1 LISRQSPDIVSTEYG
16 RHRSDGSIFA
26 YAPQWR
32 RLAFEGTGMF
42 FRFILTA
49 FLAVFVAVF
58 APSASA
64 QQVGTA
70 STVVQGAEIRSAT
83 GRARLVAGSAL
94 AMGDVVTTDAQ
105 GQAQLLF
112 ADGTKIV
119 VGPGSRL
126 VIDQILMQG
135 NGTAQT
141 FAVSAVGGTFR
152 FITGKSA
159 KPAYKILTPT
169 ATLGLR
175 GTEFDFA
182 VSPRRGTNVVLFR
195 GRVLLCAQGG
205 NCAEVRGRCTL
216 AAATIQG
223 RVGAAETPDEKVA
236 TIDEEFPFVIDQST
250 LARAFQANTDR
261 CNDVVQK
268 VLTVRKARAV
278 PALAPAPILD
288 RRDPATPSTRDPEP
302 AAEPTPEPEPEPEP
316 EAAPEPEPAP
326 TPSVPDEPPPTP

>member
-1 LISRQSPDIVSTEYG
+1 MV
-16 RHRSDGSIFA
+16 
-26 YAPQWR
+26 
-32 RLAFEGTGMF
+32 
-42 FRFILTA
+42 FRFLLAA
-49 FLAVFVAVF
+49 FLAVFSAISAPAVL
-58 APSASA
+58 A

-70 STVVQGAEIRSAT
+70 SAVVQGAEIRSAA
-83 GRARLVAGSAL
+83 GRARLVAGTAL

-112 ADGTKIV
+112 ADGTRMV

-205 NCAEVRGRCTL
+205 ELCRGARPLHAGGRHDPGARRRGRNTGRKSGHHRRGVSLRRRSIRPCAGL
-216 AAATIQG
+216 SGKHRPVQRRGPQRVGGAQGQG
-223 RVGAAETPDEKVA
+223 RSGSRAGAHPEP
-236 TIDEEFPFVIDQST
+236 QRSG
-250 LARAFQANTDR
+250 N
-261 CNDVVQK
+261 
-268 VLTVRKARAV
+268 
-278 PALAPAPILD
+278 
-288 RRDPATPSTRDPEP
+288 PEP
-302 AAEPTPEPEPEPEP
+302 A
-316 EAAPEPEPAP
+316 
-326 TPSVPDEPPPTP
+326 

>member
-1 LISRQSPDIVSTEYG
+1 MI
-16 RHRSDGSIFA
+16 
-26 YAPQWR
+26 
-32 RLAFEGTGMF
+32 
-42 FRFILTA
+42 FRFLLAA
-49 FLAVFVAVF
+49 FLAVFSAISAPAVF
-58 APSASA
+58 A

-70 STVVQGAEIRSAT
+70 SAVVPGAEIRSAA
-83 GRARLVAGSAL
+83 GRARLVAGTAL

-112 ADGTKIV
+112 ADGTRMV

-236 TIDEEFPFVIDQST
+236 TIDEEFPFVVDQSA

-261 CNDVVQK
+261 CNDVVRD
-268 VLTVRKARAV
+268 VLAVRKARAV
-278 PALAPAPILD
+278 PAGAPAPILN
-288 RRDPATPSTRDPEP
+288 RSDPATPSPREAEASPEP
-302 AAEPTPEPEPEPEP
+302 APEPTPDPAPQPEPEPELEPDPEP
-316 EAAPEPEPAP
+316 
-326 TPSVPDEPPPTP
+326 TPPDPDDPPPTP